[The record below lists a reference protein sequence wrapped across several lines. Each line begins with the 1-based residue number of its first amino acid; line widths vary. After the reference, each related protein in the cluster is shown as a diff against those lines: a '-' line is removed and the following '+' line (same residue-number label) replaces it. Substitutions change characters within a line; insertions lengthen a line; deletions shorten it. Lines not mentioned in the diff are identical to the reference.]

1 MSNRCRSRNHLRSQR
16 GMTLVEVVVVI
27 AVVGILAAV
36 LSPSITSALK
46 RERQRQVASDVAN
59 VFREARNQAMS
70 RGEAL
75 TVIAAAPSLVRIVQS
90 DARPRSCREER
101 LVGDAAFG
109 ENQERKVYS
118 VAARASA
125 NMRLLDDVRVCFDAS
140 GGLYLGP
147 GLAAANVCGDERV
160 AVRLADADATDPESA
175 LGCDKFAADYEMVGG
190 YVIRLMDSGEI
201 SLRTPPNE

>member
-1 MSNRCRSRNHLRSQR
+1 MSNRCRSRNQLRSQR

-75 TVIAAAPSLVRIVQS
+75 TVFAVPSANELRIMQS
-90 DARPRSCREER
+90 STRPRSCREEG
-101 LVGDAAFG
+101 LVTAFG
-109 ENQERKVYS
+109 ANDLRKSYS
-118 VAARASA
+118 VGARASA
-125 NMRLLDDVRVCFDAS
+125 NMELLDTVRVCFDAS
-140 GGLYLGP
+140 GGVHLAP
-147 GLAAANVCGDERV
+147 GVAVSGVCGDERV
-160 AVRLADADATDPESA
+160 VVRLADADATGA
-175 LGCDKFAADYEMVGG
+175 LTALACGKLAADYEMVGG